1 MKSTRIGE
9 YTVVKA
15 IGRINNNAV
24 SYEVTKDHPQKVT
37 RIAELHNLNAKL
49 DIHKLLKIMRS
60 GEGGVAE

>member
-24 SYEVTKDHPQKVT
+24 SYEITKDHSQKVT
-37 RIAELHNLNAKL
+37 RIA
-49 DIHKLLKIMRS
+49 
-60 GEGGVAE
+60 